1 MKKLPTLLRTIPAA
15 AISLTLI
22 LTLSACAAQDSTG
35 TGNGPAVS
43 SGLAQTETTLD
54 DGSLLEAVF
63 SQSDP
68 ADRGRITYYRDK
80 VTDVLYIKAFCT
92 SATGYAGAGGLSVM
106 LDPDTGKPLTY
117 TRYMEMYSALNS

>member
-15 AISLTLI
+15 AISLALI

-43 SGLAQTETTLD
+43 PGPTQTETTLD
-54 DGSLLEAVF
+54 DGSLLETVF

-117 TRYMEMYSALNS
+117 TRYMEMYSTLNS

>member
-15 AISLTLI
+15 AISLALI

-35 TGNGPAVS
+35 TGNGP
-43 SGLAQTETTLD
+43 AQTETTLD

-68 ADRGRITYYRDK
+68 DNRGRITYYRDK
-80 VTDVLYIKAFCT
+80 VTDVLYLTLPT
-92 SATGYAGAGGLSVM
+92 SKEGGFLGPR
-106 LDPDTGKPLTY
+106 LLPTK
-117 TRYMEMYSALNS
+117 

>member
-15 AISLTLI
+15 AISLALI

-43 SGLAQTETTLD
+43 SGPTQTETTLD
-54 DGSLLEAVF
+54 DVSLLEVVF

-68 ADRGRITYYRDK
+68 ADRGRITYYRDI
-80 VTDVLYIKAFCT
+80 VTDVLYIKVYCT
-92 SATGYAGAGGLSVM
+92 SAAGYAGAGGLSVM

>member
-15 AISLTLI
+15 AISLALI
-22 LTLSACAAQDSTG
+22 LTLSACAAQDSTV

-43 SGLAQTETTLD
+43 PGPAQTETTLD

-80 VTDVLYIKAFCT
+80 VTDVLYIKVYCT
-92 SATGYAGAGGLSVM
+92 SAAGYAGAGGLSVM

-117 TRYMEMYSALNS
+117 TRYMEMYSTLNS

>member
-15 AISLTLI
+15 AISLALI

-35 TGNGPAVS
+35 TGNGPA
-43 SGLAQTETTLD
+43 QTETTLD
-54 DGSLLEAVF
+54 NGSLLEAVF

-68 ADRGRITYYRDK
+68 ADRGRIAYYRDI
-80 VTDVLYIKAFCT
+80 VTDVLYIKVYCT
-92 SATGYAGAGGLSVM
+92 SAAGYAGAGGLSVM

-117 TRYMEMYSALNS
+117 TRYMEMYSTLNS

>member
-15 AISLTLI
+15 AISLALI

-43 SGLAQTETTLD
+43 PGPAQTETTLD

-117 TRYMEMYSALNS
+117 TRYMEMYSTLNS

>member
-1 MKKLPTLLRTIPAA
+1 MKKLPTLLRTTPAA
-15 AISLTLI
+15 AISLALI

-43 SGLAQTETTLD
+43 SGPTQTETTLD

-68 ADRGRITYYRDK
+68 DNRGRITYYRDK

-117 TRYMEMYSALNS
+117 TRYMEMYSTLNS

>member
-15 AISLTLI
+15 AISLALI

-35 TGNGPAVS
+35 TGNGPA
-43 SGLAQTETTLD
+43 QTETTLD
-54 DGSLLEAVF
+54 NGSLLEAVF

-68 ADRGRITYYRDK
+68 DNRGRITYYRDK

-117 TRYMEMYSALNS
+117 TRYMEMYSTLNS

>member
-15 AISLTLI
+15 AISLALI

-43 SGLAQTETTLD
+43 SGPTQAETTLD

-68 ADRGRITYYRDK
+68 DNRGRITYYRDK

-117 TRYMEMYSALNS
+117 TRYMEMYSTLNS

>member
-15 AISLTLI
+15 AISLALI

-35 TGNGPAVS
+35 PGNGPAVS
-43 SGLAQTETTLD
+43 PGPAQTETALD
-54 DGSLLEAVF
+54 DGSLLETVF

-80 VTDVLYIKAFCT
+80 VTDVLYIKVFCT
-92 SATGYAGAGGLSVM
+92 SAAGYAGAGGLSVM

-117 TRYMEMYSALNS
+117 TRYMEMYSTLNS

>member
-15 AISLTLI
+15 AISLALI

-43 SGLAQTETTLD
+43 SGHTQTETTLD
-54 DGSLLEAVF
+54 NGSLLEAVF

-68 ADRGRITYYRDK
+68 DNHGRITYYRDK

-117 TRYMEMYSALNS
+117 TRYMEMYSTLNS

>member
-15 AISLTLI
+15 AISLALI

-43 SGLAQTETTLD
+43 SGPTRTETTLD

-68 ADRGRITYYRDK
+68 DNRGRITYYRDK

-117 TRYMEMYSALNS
+117 TRYMEMYSTLNS

>member
-15 AISLTLI
+15 AISLALI
-22 LTLSACAAQDSTG
+22 LTLSACVAQDSTG

-43 SGLAQTETTLD
+43 SGPAQTETTLD
-54 DGSLLEAVF
+54 NGSLLEAVF

-68 ADRGRITYYRDK
+68 DNRGRITYYRDI
-80 VTDVLYIKAFCT
+80 VTDVLYIKVYCT
-92 SATGYAGAGGLSVM
+92 SAAGYAGAGGLSVM

-117 TRYMEMYSALNS
+117 TRYMEMYSTLNS

>member
-15 AISLTLI
+15 AISLALI

-35 TGNGPAVS
+35 TGNGPTVS
-43 SGLAQTETTLD
+43 SGHAQTETTLD

-68 ADRGRITYYRDK
+68 DNRGRITYYRDK

-117 TRYMEMYSALNS
+117 TRYMEMYSTLNS